1 MGLFRRAFENSSS
14 TGLLTQGF
22 LLQRRRKV
30 FKTGSAI
37 ASGFI
42 LEGVVLS
49 KLFSKSVQKWWCHG
63 TTGTTAYD
71 GTVYKVVFS
80 IYKTVLSKTLC
91 QKRTLYV

>member
-37 ASGFI
+37 AERFMFKGAF
-42 LEGVVLS
+42 LG
-49 KLFSKSVQKWWCHG
+49 KLCNKSVQKWWCHG
-63 TTGTTAYD
+63 TTGTTACDDPEEVHFYTSTD
-71 GTVYKVVFS
+71 HTFTGSVGS
-80 IYKTVLSKTLC
+80 
-91 QKRTLYV
+91 